1 MRAQQGMSLVEIFIT
16 LFIVAMMIGLVA
28 PSTATWIQNLQLRNA
43 ADAVLSGV
51 QQAKVEALRRNT
63 FVSFQMTD
71 TASTA
76 YTICVYDPINNV
88 CSALAGSTIATKSAV
103 DSSTNSALGTDTA
116 LSDTTTAISPGT
128 GVPGQLTFDPFGRLA
143 ATAPNNVMRIDVR
156 NTKLAAADER
166 RLVILINNTGQ
177 IRMCDPRL
185 SKAVNPQGCA

>member
-16 LFIVAMMIGLVA
+16 LFIVAMLIGLVA
-28 PSTATWIQNLQLRNA
+28 PSTATWIQNLHLRNA

-51 QQAKVEALRRNT
+51 QQAKVEALKRNT
-63 FVSFQMTD
+63 YVSFQMTD
-71 TASTA
+71 SASTA
-76 YTICVYDPINNV
+76 YTVCMFDPVLNV
-88 CSALAGSTIATKSAV
+88 CSSVAGATIATKGAV
-103 DSSTNSALGTDTA
+103 DSSTNARLGADTV
-116 LSDTTTAISPGT
+116 LSDTSVAIAPGT
-128 GVPGQLTFDPFGRLA
+128 NLPGQLTFDAFGRLA

-156 NTKLAAADER
+156 NTKLSATDER